1 MSLLA
6 AHLTDYEK
14 KLRNMNDRLFPI
26 LIIGERGTGKS
37 QLIKGLGNITRVNN
51 AEELKQQL
59 LENKPFVSIHI
70 DLIEYVT
77 FEEQKLIYQY
87 ITKKDNEFLMYLQ
100 TPEGEDIKCPQLYF
114 TSQKSVMELYR
125 DPSNYKPFIDTI
137 SMQLVVL
144 PPLRELNH
152 IELLECWRNVNSN
165 LKLQDREY
173 LKTLEN
179 LNTVV
184 ASYLKDVEK
193 LQFFGNFRDLEKLA
207 IMIWRFAKENQHQ
220 VKETDIHKIIGE
232 LKKNIESDL
241 QNYNNHSFFKPN
253 VTAEDIIKDF
263 RKSLIEWAEKTYPHR
278 SVLIEKL
285 GISEKT
291 YYNWKNEA

>member
-1 MSLLA
+1 MSVLS
-6 AHLTDYEK
+6 AHLMDYEK
-14 KLRNMNDRLFPI
+14 KLRQMNDRLFPI

-37 QLIKGLGNITRVNN
+37 LLIKELGNIIRVNN
-51 AEELKQQL
+51 VEELKLQL
-59 LENKPFVSIHI
+59 LENKPFISIHL
-70 DLIEYVT
+70 DLIEYIS

-87 ITKKDNEFLMYLQ
+87 ITKKDNEYLMYLKS
-100 TPEGEDIKCPQLYF
+100 PEGEEIKCPQLFF
-114 TSQKSVMELYR
+114 TSQKSLIELYK

-152 IELLECWRNVNSN
+152 IELLECWRNVNAN

-173 LKTLEN
+173 LKTLDS
-179 LNTVV
+179 LNTIV

-207 IMIWRFAKENQHQ
+207 IMIWRFAKAHHHK
-220 VKETDIHKIIGE
+220 VKETDIQKIIGE
-232 LKKNIESDL
+232 LKKNIETDIQPYDS
-241 QNYNNHSFFKPN
+241 STFFKPN
-253 VTAEDIIKDF
+253 KTAEEMIRDF
-263 RKSLIEWAEKTYPHR
+263 RKSLIEWAEKTYTNR
-278 SVLIEKL
+278 STLIEKL

-291 YYNWKNEA
+291 YYNWKNEI